1 MANENLDN
9 IWWQKTELNKLCTG
23 DPIKF
28 DYCGKTYIGRVGY
41 IGHTYL
47 GISGASLG
55 HPDNM
60 IPLSNIGD
68 VYSTPELDADLGI

>member
-1 MANENLDN
+1 MAKENLED

-28 DYCGKTYIGRVGY
+28 DYCGKTYISRIKY
-41 IGHTYL
+41 IGHVFF
-47 GISGASLG
+47 GIYGASLG

-60 IPLSNIGD
+60 IPCHDITN